1 MNDKTSQ
8 VNRLLAHFNGGGT
21 VTSFEAYERFGI
33 TQLGARIKELETRGV
48 AVGRSPVHHN
58 GKRYVRYSLVGHVDL
73 GGWYEH

>member
-58 GKRYVRYSLVGHVDL
+58 GKRYVRYYLVGHVDL
-73 GGWYEH
+73 EMVV

>member
-48 AVGRSPVHHN
+48 AVGRSHVHHN
-58 GKRYVRYSLVGHVDL
+58 GKRYVRYSLVGHV
-73 GGWYEH
+73 EVV

>member
-8 VNRLLAHFNGGGT
+8 VNRLLAHFKGGGT

-33 TQLGARIKELETRGV
+33 TQLGARIKELEARGAV
-48 AVGRSPVHHN
+48 VGRIPVHHN

-73 GGWYEH
+73 VGVV

>member
-33 TQLGARIKELETRGV
+33 TQLGARIKELEARGV
-48 AVGRSPVHHN
+48 AVGGRPVHHN
-58 GKRYVRYSLVGHVDL
+58 GKRYVRYYLVWHVDL
-73 GGWYEH
+73 VGVV

>member
-8 VNRLLAHFNGGGT
+8 VNRLLAHFKGGGT

-33 TQLGARIKELETRGV
+33 TQLGARIKELGTRGV

-58 GKRYVRYSLVGHVDL
+58 GKRYVRYLLVGYVDL
-73 GGWYEH
+73 VEVV

>member
-33 TQLGARIKELETRGV
+33 TQLGARIKELEARG
-48 AVGRSPVHHN
+48 AV
-58 GKRYVRYSLVGHVDL
+58 VGVV
-73 GGWYEH
+73 